1 MECKMTNDEHID
13 SLKKIRRNLYG
24 KIKNKEK
31 GRFVDCCEEYKFIRR
46 SNTISFNNKMNALGI
61 THLVLDEKYNQM
73 DLLIHDITIPIKY
86 GAPILIGIVGY
97 TRAGKSEGAQ
107 LIYFVIKQANK
118 KYKNRD
124 IELYLCWKQPEFLSK
139 LKLLKKGDVLWSDE
153 QTRTMGKGARKETWK
168 IDNVMHAIAKKENGF
183 IFVTPKLKDIK
194 TDICD
199 LYLETAGQN
208 RKTKTNRFMIL
219 DDERRYFGHVL
230 LKLHEE
236 HDFREWYEKEKDKF
250 IDDIS
255 ENPAISATLE
265 DDIELV
271 DLEGDDVFNDLES
284 IEYIKAYLRQN
295 NNEITVVDYAYAT
308 SKTIKVAR
316 RVLGNFAKDKKL
328 KVKKVG
334 RGNTLTYFL
343 K

>member
-1 MECKMTNDEHID
+1 MANEEHID
-13 SLKKIRRNLYG
+13 SLKKVRRNLYG
-24 KIKNKEK
+24 AIKSKQRDNVK
-31 GRFVDCCEEYKFIRR
+31 DCCKEFKFIRR

-73 DLLIHDITIPIKY
+73 DLLMHDITVPIKY

-124 IELYLCWKQPEFLSK
+124 IKLYLCWTQPDFLSK
-139 LKLLKKGDVLWSDE
+139 LKLLKKGDVLWTDE
-153 QTRTMGKGARKETWK
+153 HPRTIGKGARKEGWK
-168 IDNVMHAIAKKENGF
+168 VDNVMHSIAKRENGF
-183 IFVTPKLKDIK
+183 IFVTPKLKNIK

-219 DDERRYFGHVL
+219 DDEKRYFGHVY
-230 LKLHEE
+230 LKLHKE

-255 ENPAISATLE
+255 ENPQVMATP

-295 NNEITVVDYAYAT
+295 NNEITISDYAIAT
-308 SKTIKVAR
+308 DKTEKVAR

>member
-1 MECKMTNDEHID
+1 MNMSDEENID
-13 SLKKIRRNLYG
+13 ALKQVKKKLYG
-24 KIKNKEK
+24 KIKNKEQR
-31 GRFVDCCEEYKFIRR
+31 RFKDCCKEYKFIRR
-46 SNTISFNNKMNALGI
+46 SNTVSFNNKMNALGI
-61 THLVLDEKYNQM
+61 THLVLDERYNQI
-73 DLLIHDITIPIKY
+73 DLLMHDITIPIKY

-107 LIYFVIKQANK
+107 LIWFVIKQANK
-118 KYKNRD
+118 KHKNRD
-124 IELYLCWKQPEFLSK
+124 VKLFLCWTQPQFLSK
-139 LKLLKKGDVLWSDE
+139 LKELKKGDVLWSDE
-153 QTRTMGKGARKETWK
+153 QPRTTGKGSRTETWK
-168 IDNVMHAIAKKENGF
+168 IEGVMHTIAKRENGF

-219 DDERRYFGHVL
+219 DDERRYFGHVY

-236 HDFREWYEKEKDKF
+236 HEFREWYEKEKDKF

-255 ENPAISATLE
+255 ENPQIKATP

-271 DLEGDDVFNDLES
+271 DLEGDDIYNDLES
-284 IEYIKAYLRQN
+284 IDFIKAYLRQN
-295 NNEITVVDYAYAT
+295 NNEIIITDYA
-308 SKTIKVAR
+308 KILEKKDNVAR
-316 RVLGNFAKDKKL
+316 RILDNFVDDKKL
-328 KVKKVG
+328 KCKKVAKG
-334 RGNTLTYFL
+334 KHVYF